1 MVELAGI
8 IFSSGKDR
16 NKQFKFHTVKL
27 EKIKHLQKGITLP
40 ATKLNVMQWSIKH
53 RLINCHMLF

>member
-16 NKQFKFHTVKL
+16 NKKFKFHTVKL
-27 EKIKHLQKGITLP
+27 EKIKYLQKGITLL
-40 ATKLNVMQWSIKH
+40 ATKLNVMQ
-53 RLINCHMLF
+53 